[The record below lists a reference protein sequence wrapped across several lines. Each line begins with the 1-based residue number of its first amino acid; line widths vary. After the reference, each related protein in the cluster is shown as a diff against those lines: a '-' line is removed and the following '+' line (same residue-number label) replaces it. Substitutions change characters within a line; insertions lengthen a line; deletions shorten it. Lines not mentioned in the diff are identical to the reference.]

1 MTYSCNTNEIIYND
15 PNAGVRGSHK
25 FYRATVIWAVGGS
38 GGAAKVLYQWGR
50 IGAKGDKQ
58 IIDYPTVVAAK
69 AAAEKKIR
77 DKESNGYG
85 HGVWEHF
92 PVCPEDLLETAFSG
106 GGYVKPEA
114 PTVVGNSPTE
124 LRLAVFAGFSD
135 NVGKARRLAMG
146 TQKDATE
153 AVLLRNDL
161 RTQLKELADA
171 VTVAG
176 GELEFVEEIIQM
188 QLGA

>member
-1 MTYSCNTNEIIYND
+1 MTFSCNTNEIIYND
-15 PNAGVRGSHK
+15 PNAGVSGRGSHK
-25 FYRATVIWAVGGS
+25 FYRATVIYDATGGP
-38 GGAAKVLYQWGR
+38 AQVLFQWGR
-50 IGAKGDKQ
+50 IGSKGQ
-58 IIDYPTVVAAK
+58 AQVVDYRSESAAK
-69 AAAEKKIR
+69 TAAEKKIR
-77 DKESNGYG
+77 DKESDGYKG
-85 HGVWEHF
+85 GAWRHY
-92 PVCPEDLLETAFSG
+92 PVCPSDLLDAAGTPT
-106 GGYVKPEA
+106 YTKPEA
-114 PTVVGNSPTE
+114 PTVVGNSPSE